1 METCACETK
10 TTILSWCQ
18 ASAGS
23 TVIVVDQMGF
33 RDIYAMLARW
43 QRKTVLCVI
52 WSCLLMLLG
61 RRTVS
66 IAKKKKNHTH
76 THTNACMI
84 KDVDRI
90 LLLIISGL
98 FVFSGHNKWNLR

>member
-43 QRKTVLCVI
+43 RRKTVLCVI
-52 WSCLLMLLG
+52 WLCLLMLLG

-66 IAKKKKNHTH
+66 IAKNTHTH
-76 THTNACMI
+76 THTNACMM

-90 LLLIISGL
+90 LLLIISGS
-98 FVFSGHNKWNLR
+98 FVFSGHSKWNLR